1 MVTAQARIRAKSQLT
16 LPDPIVRAAGV
27 TEGDRYIVEV
37 SPDAPDTIR
46 FHRIRSTYA
55 GALAEL
61 FPDGAGYL
69 EHERSSWT
77 GRRE

>member
-27 TEGDRYIVEV
+27 AEGDRYIVEV
-37 SPDAPDTIR
+37 SPEEPDTIR

-55 GALAEL
+55 GALADL
-61 FPDGAGYL
+61 FADGVEYL
-69 EHERSSWT
+69 EHERNSWT
-77 GRRE
+77 ARRE